1 MAGDRNQALTIEIVE
16 GELVIRIGVDT
27 LMIAV
32 QGADDW
38 DDETMTIVDPD
49 TFAAEIA
56 NALQNNEQ
64 EDGTTDVHL
73 AIDKA
78 AMHVVE
84 YGTEAVRF
92 ADEEISYDRDGPR

>member
-1 MAGDRNQALTIEIVE
+1 MIVAGDRNQALTIEIVE
-16 GELVIRIGVDT
+16 GELIIRIGVDT
-27 LMIAV
+27 LMTAV
-32 QGADDW
+32 RGGDEW
-38 DDETMTIVDPD
+38 DDDTMTIVDSD

-56 NALQNNEQ
+56 NALEHNEQ

-78 AMHVVE
+78 AMHVTE

-92 ADEEISYDRDGPR
+92 AEDRDDD